1 MKLARKFH
9 PKHVWRNLTVSALVG
24 SMFLGLLPGIGSSV
38 QAAGS
43 APYPTYDSLEKRQ
56 QANVGDSYTPH
67 SGSSSK
73 VDVRSLGKA
82 MRGNAVFAK
91 NDEQALKA
99 GFDTTG
105 TDTVDNYVTKTYG
118 SSDARRLQ
126 MALAKGGT
134 RLFYVRH
141 TEIVPAGDTAKVAG
155 VSRYVTDTNMSFID
169 PNLQNGG
176 IPAPIV
182 YMGAD
187 RNVNPTYRFDPTSA
201 RGQELDADYLDATG
215 RQRFS

>member
-1 MKLARKFH
+1 MMKLARKFH

-38 QAAGS
+38 QAAESAAGS
-43 APYPTYDSLEKRQ
+43 APYPTYEWMSGRQ
-56 QANVGDSYTPH
+56 QANVGSTYTPH

-126 MALAKGGT
+126 MALEASDGGST

-141 TEIVPAGDTAKVAG
+141 TEL
-155 VSRYVTDTNMSFID
+155 FQ
-169 PNLQNGG
+169 L
-176 IPAPIV
+176 
-182 YMGAD
+182 
-187 RNVNPTYRFDPTSA
+187 
-201 RGQELDADYLDATG
+201 AT
-215 RQRFS
+215 RQRWLELVVM